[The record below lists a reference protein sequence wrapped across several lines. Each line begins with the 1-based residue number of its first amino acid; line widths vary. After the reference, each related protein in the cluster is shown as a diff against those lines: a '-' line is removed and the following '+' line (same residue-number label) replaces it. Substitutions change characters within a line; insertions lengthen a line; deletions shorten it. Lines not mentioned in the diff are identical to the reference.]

1 MVAVLYLIKITNL
14 LRRRNTMTYLKLM
27 QNIICEVNTEVMPAG
42 TKYWFIG
49 FTPLYA
55 FLK

>member
-1 MVAVLYLIKITNL
+1 
-14 LRRRNTMTYLKLM
+14 MTYLKLM
-27 QNIICEVNTEVMPAG
+27 QNMICEVNTEDMPAG
-42 TKYWFIG
+42 TKYWIIG